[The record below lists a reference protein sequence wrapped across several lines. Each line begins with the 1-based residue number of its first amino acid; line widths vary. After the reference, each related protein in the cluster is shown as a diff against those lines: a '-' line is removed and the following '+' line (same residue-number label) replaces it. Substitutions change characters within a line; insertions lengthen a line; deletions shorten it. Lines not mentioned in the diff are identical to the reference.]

1 MINTYKTKCLT
12 LLSLLLSL
20 AVVLALP
27 VSAGN
32 ITTSI
37 TATNEEG
44 ELNVAD
50 WYDPNDE
57 LEIKNGVLVI
67 PNDSSS
73 ETRIITKILAEKDDS
88 YTAMAEVSGSLKF
101 TSLPAE
107 EYFSIGFGLDGIE
120 SYSEEPESAEILFKN
135 TGGLSIGAVYY
146 DESGDK
152 SEVAPFVNAGSVS
165 SVLSFSAVLYCN
177 DDLKLS
183 INGREVVSAKIP
195 GSLEGRIGF
204 LQSGNC
210 GAEIGNLNVVFH
222 KYDRPENFDYI
233 ETFEKGVYNEELFT
247 TAYYGSARSPAGMN
261 VEDYGGS
268 KVLMYRNTGRC
279 YFGTKKQYSNFELSF
294 DIPYISRETK
304 KDEDGNIVLTPCDTF
319 CISFGDVAR
328 DFDGWQFT
336 TSTELVHF
344 TLNTVWGYNHDPQ
357 KFKVAYGDMGFS
369 DKNTNQGFSVKMR
382 MVDGK
387 FTLYLKKLADTEF
400 TEIAAAYYENFRTG
414 YIKFWSTGNSN
425 IAIDNVSLKNLDEN
439 PNLIEA
445 KFTSALIKVD
455 DFKYE
460 KIKPVFKS
468 NGKEESEFKFLWIY
482 ISLGVSAL
490 ILVISF
496 TVRIILNKKGR
507 KKKNENV

>member
-20 AVVLALP
+20 AIVLALP

-32 ITTSI
+32 ITTII
-37 TATNEEG
+37 TTTNEEG

-50 WYDPNDE
+50 WCDPNDE
-57 LEIKNGVLVI
+57 LEVKNGVLII

-88 YTAMAEVSGSLKF
+88 YTAMAEVNGSLKF

-107 EYFSIGFGLDGIE
+107 EYFSIGFGLDSIE
-120 SYSEEPESAEILFKN
+120 SYSEEPESAELVFKN
-135 TGGLSIGAVYY
+135 AGGLSVGAVYN
-146 DESGDK
+146 DENGDK
-152 SEVAPFVNAGSVS
+152 SEVAPFVNAGGVS

-177 DDLKLS
+177 DELKLN

-210 GAEIGNLNVVFH
+210 GAELSDLKVVFH
-222 KYDRPENFDYI
+222 KYDRPENCDYV
-233 ETFEKGVYNEELFT
+233 ETFENGIYNDELFT

-294 DIPYISRETK
+294 DIPYFSRETK
-304 KDEDGNIVLTPCDTF
+304 KDEDGKIILTPCDTY
-319 CISFGDVAR
+319 CISFGDVAQE
-328 DFDGWQFT
+328 FNGWQFT

-344 TLNTVWGYNHDPQ
+344 TQNTVWGYNHKPS
-357 KFKVAYGDMGFS
+357 KFSVPYSEMGFS
-369 DKNTNQGFSVKMR
+369 DNNTNEGFSVKMR
-382 MVDGK
+382 MVDGN

-400 TEIAAAYYENFRTG
+400 TEIASAYYDNFRTG
-414 YIKFWSTGNSN
+414 YIKLWSTGNSN

-460 KIKPVFKS
+460 KIKPVFKNKEKEK
-468 NGKEESEFKFLWIY
+468 NGLEYLWVY

-490 ILVISF
+490 IIVIAF
-496 TVRIILNKKGR
+496 VIRIVKNKKGR
-507 KKKNENV
+507 KKKNETA